1 MDELGTLAP
10 RIVGTLPSEAC
21 AWLVEVLAA
30 HECPA
35 LTARRAR
42 RGEASGVSHDPIVWS
57 EARGSNVL
65 DTGGNCFVDLSGG
78 FGAVG
83 VGHGHPALVAALQ
96 AQSARLVH
104 ALGDLQPSDVK
115 VQLLQ
120 RLAALAPFPGARVIL
135 GLSGSDAV
143 EAALKT
149 AVLAT
154 GRPGVLAFEGAY
166 HGLAH
171 GPLAAC
177 GYSSAFRAPFA
188 EQLNPHVRFVAYPA
202 NETEAATV
210 LGRISA
216 LLAAP
221 LAERPGAVLV
231 EPVLGRGGVVVPPA
245 GFLRALGEACRAAGV
260 LVIADEVMTG
270 MLRTG
275 SLFESVAQGLEPDLL
290 CLGKGLGG
298 GVPISACLGRADVM
312 AAWAA
317 PKHATGGEAL
327 HTSTFAGNPLGCA
340 AALAV
345 LDLLD
350 ARLAAHVQAVGARLL
365 ELLRAVAARQ
375 PAVRDVRGKG
385 LLVGVE
391 LDSGTRSLAVMR
403 ALLERGYIT
412 VPAGSD
418 ARVIS
423 LTPPLGIELTLLEGF
438 VVALEACLEES
449 AS

>member
-1 MDELGTLAP
+1 MEILGNLP
-10 RIVGTLPSEAC
+10 PEILGPLPSAVC
-21 AWLVEVLAA
+21 ARLVEVLAA

-65 DTGGNCFVDLSGG
+65 DADGNRYVDLSGG

-83 VGHGHPALVAALQ
+83 VGHSHPALVSALQ
-96 AQSARLVH
+96 AQSARLLH

-120 RLAALAPFPGARVIL
+120 RLAALAPFAGARVIL

-154 GRPGVLAFEGAY
+154 GRPGVVAFEGSY

-177 GYSSAFRAPFA
+177 GYSAAFRAPFA
-188 EQLNPHVRFVAYPA
+188 AQLNPHVRFVPYPA
-202 NETEAATV
+202 SAVQLPAV
-210 LGRISA
+210 LAELGSLFA
-216 LLAAP
+216 VP
-221 LAERPGAVLV
+221 PAERPGALLV

-245 GFLRALGEACRAAGV
+245 GFLSALGELCRAAGV
-260 LVIADEVMTG
+260 LLIADEVMSG

-275 SLFESVAQGLEPDLL
+275 SLFESVAQGLEPDLI

-298 GVPISACLGRADVM
+298 GVPVSACLGRPEVM

-317 PKHATGGEAL
+317 PRHATGGEAL
-327 HTSTFAGNPLGCA
+327 HTSTFAGNPLGCV

-350 ARLAAHVQAVGARLL
+350 ESLAERVQAVGARLMGQ
-365 ELLRAVAARQ
+365 LRALATRQ
-375 PAVRDVRGKG
+375 PSIREVRGKG

-391 LDSGTRSLAVMR
+391 LESGAHSLAVMR

-412 VPAGSD
+412 VPAGND

-423 LTPPLGIELTLLEGF
+423 LTPPLGISEALLDGF
-438 VVALEACLEES
+438 VAALDACLTES
-449 AS
+449 RP